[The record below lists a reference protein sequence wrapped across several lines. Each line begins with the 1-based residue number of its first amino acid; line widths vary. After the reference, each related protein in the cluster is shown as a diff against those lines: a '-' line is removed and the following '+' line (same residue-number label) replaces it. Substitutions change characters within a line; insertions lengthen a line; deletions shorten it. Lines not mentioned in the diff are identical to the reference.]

1 VTNLPETS
9 PPPPRHV
16 AVIMDGNGRWA
27 RARGLPRSAGHK
39 MGTDAVRRLLE
50 GARDLGIAYVTLFSF
65 SSENWRRPEEEV
77 GYLMRLMRYYLDSEI
92 ARLHENGVR
101 LRVIGDRDRLDSDF
115 VALIERAEERTRDN
129 PGQNL
134 IIALDYGSRREIVRA
149 ARLMAEQVKAG
160 TLDPSA
166 IDEELFSRHLFT
178 ADIPDPDLILR
189 TSGESRISNFLLWQA
204 AYAELV
210 FIDTLWPDFT
220 KRDLEAAIDEFHRRE
235 RRFGATGAA

>member
-1 VTNLPETS
+1 MTTNS
-9 PPPPRHV
+9 DIPPPPRHV

-39 MGTDAVRRLLE
+39 KGVDAVRRLLE
-50 GARDLGIAYVTLFSF
+50 GARDLGIEYVTLFSF

-77 GYLMRLMRYYLDSEI
+77 GYLMRLMRYYLDSELD
-92 ARLHENGVR
+92 RLHSEGIR
-101 LRVIGDRDRLDSDF
+101 LRVIGDRNRLDPDF
-115 VALIERAEERTRDN
+115 VALIERGEALTLSNTER
-129 PGQNL
+129 NL
-134 IIALDYGSRREIVRA
+134 VIALDYGSRREIVRA
-149 ARLMAEQVKAG
+149 ARLLAEEAAAG
-160 TLDPSA
+160 RLDPA
-166 IDEELFSRHLFT
+166 EIDETLFSARLHT
-178 ADIPDPDLILR
+178 AGIPDPDLILR

-220 KRDLEAAIDEFHRRE
+220 KRDLEAAIDEYRRRE